1 MNNFPKNSYQ
11 DNNSKNR
18 MAGLSPTPIN
28 AIFPNQLTDPNTF
41 LTESVQNI
49 NQFRYSTDMALSR
62 GIINNNT
69 VKYPKNSA
77 EYGLYLDRKEFKL
90 EMPLYPNIADNLV
103 SENVTEHVII
113 IDSSDRNTS
122 IYPSPF
128 ILKTFFNQS
137 DDTTRLNIPRAFENV
152 KFMRIENVILPRQY
166 LLIKYT
172 ISNLSTDTVIPP
184 DDKLIVAAV
193 LTEITNQSSIGSDV
207 ASPLTTPNSQTIE
220 VINLKTY
227 TYTLNIVDGN
237 KSGVYTVVYPS
248 DVTYNTQYYSYT
260 YVSGSVMNGYDLD
273 AYLENA
279 NYNTVSN
286 IGGSKTVTVAQRYE
300 VTFVL
305 NTITPI
311 SIIVKFMVD
320 NAVSTRRTYE
330 FTTKLNDGT
339 NGLLDFYY
347 FSSKSLDT
355 DRYVML
361 NIEEINDNNVNSTN
375 SALRDAFCLLSPD
388 SYGELHYYAS
398 TNYQDKI
405 YKMSNLGNI
414 NRLTLTLKDSYGNQL
429 LMPNLDFHINTG
441 KVCNCDGSDYG
452 CPCTYIRHPYY
463 KWLQVQY
470 MIKLGVVETEIDK
483 KIFY

>member
-28 AIFPNQLTDPNTF
+28 AIFPNQLTDPNSF

-62 GIINNNT
+62 GIINNNV
-69 VKYPKNSA
+69 VKHPKNSA

-90 EMPLYPNIADNLV
+90 EMPLYPNIADSLAA
-103 SENVTEHVII
+103 ENVTEHVII

-137 DDTTRLNIPRAFENV
+137 DDTTRLNIPRVFENV

-166 LLIKYT
+166 LLQKYT
-172 ISNLSTDTVIPP
+172 VANVSNDPIIPP
-184 DDKLIVAAV
+184 DDVLIVSEV
-193 LTEITNQSSIGSDV
+193 LTEVINQTSAGNDV
-207 ASPLTTPNSQTIE
+207 ASPLTTPNSQTVE

-227 TYTLNIVDGN
+227 TYTLNIVEGT
-237 KSGVYTVVYPS
+237 KTGVYTVVYPS
-248 DVTYNTQYYSYT
+248 DVTYNSQYYNYT
-260 YVSGSVMNGYDLD
+260 YVSGSQMNGYDLNT
-273 AYLENA
+273 YVENA
-279 NYNTVSN
+279 NYNMVTS
-286 IGGSKTVTVAQRYE
+286 IGGTKSAVVGSAYDL
-300 VTFVL
+300 TFTL

-311 SIIVKFMVD
+311 SVIVKFMVN

-330 FTTKLNDGT
+330 FNTTLNSSV
-339 NGLLDFYY
+339 GLLDFYY
-347 FSSKSLDT
+347 FSTKSLDT
-355 DRYVML
+355 DRYIML

-388 SYGELHYYAS
+388 SFGELHYYAS

-405 YKMSNLGNI
+405 YKMSSLGNI

-429 LMPNLDFHINTG
+429 QMPHLDFHINTG
-441 KVCNCDGSDYG
+441 KSCNCNGTDYA

-470 MIKLGVVETEIDK
+470 MIKLGVVETDIDK

>member
-18 MAGLSPTPIN
+18 MVGLSPTPIN
-28 AIFPNQLTDPNTF
+28 AIFPNQSTDPNTF
-41 LTESVQNI
+41 LTENVQNI

-62 GIINNNT
+62 GIINNNA
-69 VKYPKNSA
+69 VKYSKNPA

-90 EMPLYPNIADNLV
+90 EMPLYPNIADNLAA
-103 SENVTEHVII
+103 ENVIEHVII

-172 ISNLSTDTVIPP
+172 IANLSNDPVVPSDDIP
-184 DDKLIVAAV
+184 IVSAV
-193 LTEITNQSSIGSDV
+193 LTEVINQTSTGHDV
-207 ASPLTTPNSQTIE
+207 ASPLTTPNSQTVEI
-220 VINLKTY
+220 INLKTY
-227 TYTLNIVDGN
+227 TYTVNITNGN

-248 DVTYNTQYYSYT
+248 DTTYNKQYYSYT
-260 YVSGSVMNGYDLD
+260 QVSGSAMNGYDLD
-273 AYLENA
+273 TYLENA
-279 NYNTVSN
+279 NYNMVTS
-286 IGGSKTVTVAQRYE
+286 IGGTKSVSVANTYDL
-300 VTFVL
+300 VFTL

-311 SIIVKFMVD
+311 SVIVKFMVN
-320 NAVSTRRTYE
+320 NAITTRRTYE
-330 FTTKLNDGT
+330 FNTKLNT
-339 NGLLDFYY
+339 SSGLLDFYY
-347 FSSKSLDT
+347 FSSKTLDA
-355 DRYVML
+355 DRYIML

-388 SYGELHYYAS
+388 SYGEMHYYAS

-429 LMPNLDFHINTG
+429 LMPNMDFHINTN
-441 KVCNCDGSDYG
+441 KTCSCDGTDYG

-463 KWLQVQY
+463 KWSQVQY

>member
-18 MAGLSPTPIN
+18 MVGLSPTPIN
-28 AIFPNQLTDPNTF
+28 AIFPNQSTDPNTF

-62 GIINNNT
+62 GIVNNNN
-69 VKYPKNSA
+69 VKYSKNPA

-103 SENVTEHVII
+103 SENITEHVII

-137 DDTTRLNIPRAFENV
+137 DDTTRLNIPRVFENV

-172 ISNLSTDTVIPP
+172 IANLATDQIIPP
-184 DDKLIVAAV
+184 DDIPIVSAV
-193 LTEITNQSSIGSDV
+193 LTEVVAQASAGRDV
-207 ASPLTTPNSQTIE
+207 ADPLTTANSQTVQ

-227 TYTLNIVDGN
+227 TYRLNIVNGT
-237 KSGVYTVVYPS
+237 KSAVYTVVYPT
-248 DVTYNTQYYSYT
+248 DTTYNTQYYSLT
-260 YVSGSVMNGYDLD
+260 WVSGTVMNGYDLD
-273 AYLENA
+273 AYLQSA
-279 NYNTVSN
+279 NYNMVTS
-286 IGGSKTVTVAQRYE
+286 IGGKKTVTVANTYDL
-300 VTFVL
+300 TFTL
-305 NTITPI
+305 TTITPI
-311 SIIVKFMVD
+311 SIIVKFMV
-320 NAVSTRRTYE
+320 NNSVTTRRTYE
-330 FTTKLNDGT
+330 FNTKLNT
-339 NGLLDFYY
+339 ASGLLDFYY

-355 DRYVML
+355 DRYIML

-388 SYGELHYYAS
+388 SYGEMHYYAS
-398 TNYQDKI
+398 NNYQDKI

-429 LMPNLDFHINTG
+429 LMPNLDFHIDTE
-441 KVCNCDGSDYG
+441 KSCNCDGTDYG

-463 KWLQVQY
+463 KWTQVQY

>member
-18 MAGLSPTPIN
+18 MVGLSPTPIN
-28 AIFPNQLTDPNTF
+28 AIFPNQLTDPNAF

-62 GIINNNT
+62 GIINNNN
-69 VKYPKNSA
+69 VKYPKNPA

-122 IYPSPF
+122 LYPSPF

-137 DDTTRLNIPRAFENV
+137 DDTTRLNIPRVFENV
-152 KFMRIENVILPRQY
+152 KFMRIDNVILPRQY
-166 LLIKYT
+166 LIIKYT
-172 ISNLSTDTVIPP
+172 IPNLSADTIIPSEDIP
-184 DDKLIVAAV
+184 IVSAI
-193 LTEITNQSSIGSDV
+193 LTEVIAQTSIGHDV
-207 ASPLTTPNSQTIE
+207 ASPLTTVNSQTIQ

-227 TYTLNIVDGN
+227 NYTLQIVNGA
-237 KSGVYTVVYPS
+237 KTGVYKVSFPTDS
-248 DVTYNTQYYSYT
+248 TYNTEYYSYT
-260 YVSGSVMNGYDLD
+260 YVSGSTMNGYDLD
-273 AYLENA
+273 AYLESA
-279 NYNTVSN
+279 PYN
-286 IGGSKTVTVAQRYE
+286 IVTTLNGTKNVVVGNSYDL
-300 VTFVL
+300 TFTL

-311 SIIVKFMVD
+311 SVIVKFMV
-320 NAVSTRRTYE
+320 NNSVSTRRSYE
-330 FTTKLNDGT
+330 FNTKLNT
-339 NGLLDFYY
+339 STGLLDFYY
-347 FSSKSLDT
+347 FSSKTLDS
-355 DRYVML
+355 DRYIML

-429 LMPNLDFHINTG
+429 VMPNLDYHISSD
-441 KVCNCDGSDYG
+441 KSCNCSGTDYS

>member
-18 MAGLSPTPIN
+18 MTGLSPTPIN
-28 AIFPNQLTDPNTF
+28 NIFPNQKTDPNSF

-49 NQFRYSTDMALSR
+49 NQFRYPTDMILSR
-62 GIINNNT
+62 GIVNDNSI
-69 VKYPKNSA
+69 KYPKNPA

-90 EMPLYPNIADNLV
+90 EMPLYPNISENLAA
-103 SENVTEHVII
+103 ENVTEYVII

-122 IYPSPF
+122 LYPNPF

-166 LLIKYT
+166 LLEKYT
-172 ISNLSTDTVIPP
+172 IANVSTDTVIPT
-184 DDKLIVAAV
+184 DDKTIVTNV
-193 LTEITNQSSIGSDV
+193 LNEIIAQTSINKDV
-207 ASPLTTPNSQTIE
+207 VSPLTTANSQTVE
-220 VINLKTY
+220 VVNLKTY
-227 TYTLNIVDGN
+227 TYTMNVTYGTKN
-237 KSGVYTVVYPS
+237 AVYTVVYPS
-248 DVTYNTQYYSYT
+248 DVTYNTQYYNST
-260 YVSGSVMNGYDLD
+260 YVSGTVMNNYDMD
-273 AYLENA
+273 AFVSGL
-279 NYNTVSN
+279 NYNMVSSVGGTKNN
-286 IGGSKTVTVAQRYE
+286 ITGDYE
-300 VTFVL
+300 LLFTL
-305 NTITPI
+305 TTITPI
-311 SIIVKFMVD
+311 KISVKFMV
-320 NAVSTRRTYE
+320 NNTVSTRRTYE
-330 FTTKLNDGT
+330 FNTKLGT
-339 NGLLDFYY
+339 SVGVLDFYY
-347 FSSKSLDT
+347 FSSKTLDS
-355 DRYVML
+355 DRYLML

-375 SALRDAFCLLSPD
+375 ASLRDAFCLLSPD

-414 NRLTLTLKDSYGNQL
+414 NRLTLTLKDSYGKQL
-429 LMPNLDFHINTG
+429 EMPYLDYNINTD
-441 KVCNCDGSDYG
+441 KTCTCDGTNYG

>member
-1 MNNFPKNSYQ
+1 MNNFPKDSYQ

-28 AIFPNQLTDPNTF
+28 AIFPNQTTDPNTF

-49 NQFRYSTDMALSR
+49 NQFRYSTEMALSR
-62 GIINNNT
+62 GIINNNN
-69 VKYPKNSA
+69 VKYSKNPA

-137 DDTTRLNIPRAFENV
+137 DDTTRLNIPRVFENV
-152 KFMRIENVILPRQY
+152 KFMRIDNVILPRQY

-172 ISNLSTDTVIPP
+172 VLNLSTDTVVPSEDIP
-184 DDKLIVAAV
+184 IVSLA
-193 LTEITNQSSIGSDV
+193 LTEIISQTSTGRDV
-207 ASPLTTPNSQTIE
+207 ASPLTTVNIQTVQ

-227 TYTLNIVDGN
+227 TYTVNIVNGN
-237 KSGVYTVVYPS
+237 KSGVYQVIYPTNA
-248 DVTYNTQYYSYT
+248 TYNTQYYSCS
-260 YVSGSVMNGYDLD
+260 YVSGSTITGYDLD
-273 AYLENA
+273 AYLA
-279 NYNTVSN
+279 SAPYNMVTS
-286 IGGSKTVTVAQRYE
+286 IGGTKSVTVANTYDL
-300 VTFVL
+300 TFTL
-305 NTITPI
+305 TTITPI
-311 SIIVKFMVD
+311 SIIVKFMVN
-320 NAVSTRRTYE
+320 NAITTRRTYE
-330 FTTKLNDGT
+330 FTTKLNT
-339 NGLLDFYY
+339 SSGLLDFYY
-347 FSSKSLDT
+347 FSTKSLDS
-355 DRYVML
+355 DRYIML

-388 SYGELHYYAS
+388 SYGEMHYYAS

-405 YKMSNLGNI
+405 YKMSSLGNI
-414 NRLTLTLKDSYGNQL
+414 NRLTLSLKDSYGNQL
-429 LMPNLDFHINTG
+429 IMPNLDFNISTP
-441 KVCNCDGSDYG
+441 KSCNCNGTDYG

-463 KWLQVQY
+463 KWSQVQY